1 MAVLLASVS
10 ALSFFQ
16 RILQTAGG
24 VGGLK
29 GESGHV
35 KAFESFT
42 APVMR
47 SRLFG
52 LTDGAL

>member
-1 MAVLLASVS
+1 MAVLLGSVS

-29 GESGHV
+29 GESGHI
-35 KAFESFT
+35 KTFESFT

-52 LTDGAL
+52 LPDGAL